1 MKVKVKSLS
10 RVRPSATPWTT
21 AFQAPPSMG
30 FSRPEYWS
38 GVPLPSL
45 ELELARSAQ
54 NPQNVIRAVFFF
66 LIFKM
71 WFILWEQIEMRNN
84 HEHIFYN
91 TDLLMAKCSQKLKTY
106 IYRKTSV
113 LDSLT
118 FSLMTSKLSIA
129 CYLASI
135 FFNNNKFSSV
145 HSLSRVQLLETLWT
159 AAHQSS
165 LSITNSQS
173 PPKPMFI
180 ESVMPSNHL
189 ILCHPL
195 LLLPPIPPSIRVFS
209 NESALRIR
217 WPKWQ

>member
-1 MKVKVKSLS
+1 MSS
-10 RVRPSATPWTT
+10 ER
-21 AFQAPPSMG
+21 F
-30 FSRPEYWS
+30 
-38 GVPLPSL
+38 
-45 ELELARSAQ
+45 
-54 NPQNVIRAVFFF
+54 FFF

-173 PPKPMFI
+173 PPKPMSI